1 MAELLKQSSR
11 TASSRRQRCL
21 SGSPKFAISSRLLM
35 WRSAG
40 PHAWLVLSDC
50 FGRGGESG
58 AGAETRQIPY
68 QRDEPKFRQ
77 RLVGGSAEFRTSASP
92 QAAKIKWHNLIGSLF
107 SIDRPMESE
116 G

>member
-40 PHAWLVLSDC
+40 QPAWLVWAAFSR
-50 FGRGGESG
+50 RGCETG
-58 AGAETRQIPY
+58 AGAEAGQSPD

-107 SIDRPMESE
+107 SLDRPMES
-116 G
+116 